1 MNIRH
6 SLKLLAML
14 AVATGSKAAVVELE
28 KINALSTGLG
38 EGSAEISSFDAGSE
52 QLFVINS
59 GFASYSVFDFSDP
72 LNVPAPTT
80 VDLSAFGAGPNSI
93 ASFNGLVAVAVEA
106 NTVTDPGT
114 VEFFDASGN
123 HLRTLTVGALPDMLT
138 FNQAGDQLLVANE
151 GEPDAGINP
160 EGSVSLIDLGQGVAN
175 ATVNTLSFTAFNVG
189 QPRHGELPADII
201 LLDTV
206 TVAEDL
212 EPEYIAISEDDAE
225 AYVTLQENNAVAV
238 INLNNETITAIQAL
252 GFKDHSLAGNELDPS
267 DRDGAGGTGAIN
279 LNTWPVKGIYMPDA
293 IAAASLNGTSYYLT
307 ANEGDA
313 RDEDDRIKNL
323 TLDPVAFPQAASLQ
337 QDAQL
342 GRLDAQ
348 TNLGGGPMGFTE
360 LYVYGGRSFSIWDAA
375 SGAQVFDSGSEIAMK
390 VAELNPELFN
400 ANDSTA
406 AKFDE
411 RSDNKGAEP
420 EGITV
425 ASAKGKELAFIGL
438 ERVGGIMVYDIGTPA
453 LAAFES
459 FVTATDGDVAP
470 EGLLFIPATDNAS
483 GEDLL
488 VVSYEDTG
496 TLAVFRLIEVIF
508 RNAFE

>member
-1 MNIRH
+1 MSKIRH

-14 AVATGSKAAVVELE
+14 AMTGSSQAAIELE
-28 KINALSTGLG
+28 KINHLSTGLG

-80 VDLSAFGAGPNSI
+80 VDLSSFGAGPNSI

-106 NTVTDPGT
+106 STVTDPGT
-114 VEFFDASGN
+114 VELFDSNGN
-123 HLRTLTVGALPDMLT
+123 HLKTLTVGALPDMLT

-160 EGSVSLIDLGQGVAN
+160 EGSVSIIDLSQGVAN
-175 ATVNTLSFTAFNVG
+175 ATVNTLSFSAFNVG
-189 QPRHGELPADII
+189 QPRHGELPAEII

-238 INLNNETITAIQAL
+238 INLNNETITGIQAL

-267 DRDGAGGTGAIN
+267 DRDGTGGTGAIN

-293 IAAASLNGTSYYLT
+293 IAAASLNGSHYYLT

-323 TLDPVAFPQAASLQ
+323 TLDPVAFPQAATLQ

-348 TNLGGGPMGFTE
+348 TNLGTGPNGFTE
-360 LYVYGGRSFSIWDAA
+360 LYVYGGRSFSIWDAG

-425 ASAKGKELAFIGL
+425 ARAKDKVLAFIGL

-470 EGLLFIPATDNAS
+470 EGLLFIPAADNAS

-496 TLAVFRLIEVIF
+496 TLAVFRLIEVLF
-508 RNAFE
+508 GNGFE